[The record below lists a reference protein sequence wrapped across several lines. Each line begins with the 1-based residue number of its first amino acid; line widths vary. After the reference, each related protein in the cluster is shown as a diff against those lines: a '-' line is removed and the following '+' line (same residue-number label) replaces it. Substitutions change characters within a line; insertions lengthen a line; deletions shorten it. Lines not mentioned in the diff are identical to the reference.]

1 MDIGYRKYAYN
12 DALAGIVV
20 ILSIIL
26 RVATKNEWVPYGIGL
41 LRSLLYIALYLGWG
55 WSIQKRVI
63 QRKTRKIILQIVGL
77 MIFWFVIRS
86 AKYFFVVNPAV
97 SRQLWYWYYLP
108 MLFIPMFALMVAL
121 SVGKPEGCK
130 ESKFSKALYVPTML
144 LVLLVVTNDFHH
156 LVFSFPAGEIPSDK
170 NNILEPGY
178 YLTVIWGIGLAIAA
192 MGIIVKKSRLPRYRK
207 YLPTGVLFI
216 SVIYIVIY
224 ASGVEWMQMI
234 GGDITAALCLMI
246 VTILESCIRCGLI
259 STNTRYDSLFQAGS
273 LKVQIVDSEGVIQY
287 ANGNAPALS
296 QENIRK
302 SYDGPVNIDSNTR
315 LKSSVI
321 PGGHVL
327 WVEDIA
333 VIQRI
338 LEELEENRRSLSE
351 QNNLNL
357 ENYNVRK
364 KINTIR
370 EKNRLYNQLQA
381 STKKQ
386 IEKLDCLLDSYSE
399 EENPEKRRRILAE
412 IMLIAAYVK
421 RRGNLVFVREK
432 NGTMDIAELT
442 LCLRESFYG
451 LQLFGIECA
460 MNFPEQ
466 VFMDASDVIRIYD
479 FFESIVET
487 AWGNLTSLW
496 LVGRTDG
503 NGIRFCFEVE
513 SDGDFSQIADTA
525 TTARKDNG
533 VWRFTI
539 ETERRE
545 K

>member
-1 MDIGYRKYAYN
+1 M
-12 DALAGIVV
+12 GI
-20 ILSIIL
+20 
-26 RVATKNEWVPYGIGL
+26 
-41 LRSLLYIALYLGWG
+41 LRSLLYIALYLSWG

-63 QRKTRKIILQIVGL
+63 QRKTRKIILRIVGL

-86 AKYFFVVNPAV
+86 VKYFFVVNSMAL
-97 SRQLWYWYYLP
+97 RQLWYWYYLP
-108 MLFIPMFALMVAL
+108 MLFIPMLALMVAL
-121 SVGKPEGCK
+121 SVGKPEGYK
-130 ESKFSKALYVPTML
+130 ESKLSKALYVPTIL

-156 LVFSFPAGEIPSDK
+156 LVFSFPEGEIPSDK

-192 MGIIVKKSRLPRYRK
+192 MGIIVTKSRLQMYRK
-207 YLPTGVLFI
+207 YLPAGVLFV
-216 SVIYIVIY
+216 SVIYIIVY
-224 ASGVEWMQMI
+224 ASGAEWMQMI

-273 LKVQIVDSEGVIQY
+273 LKAQIVDSEGVIRY
-287 ANGNAPALS
+287 ANGNAPVLS
-296 QENIRK
+296 LENIRK
-302 SYDGPVNIDSNTR
+302 SYDRPVNIDSNTR

-333 VIQRI
+333 EIQQI

-364 KINTIR
+364 KINIIR
-370 EKNRLYNQLQA
+370 EKNRLYNQLQV
-381 STKKQ
+381 TTRKQ
-386 IEKLDCLLDSYSE
+386 IEKLDYLLDSYSE
-399 EENPEKRRRILAE
+399 EEDPEGRRRILAE
-412 IMLIAAYVK
+412 IMLIGAYVK
-421 RRGNLVFVREK
+421 RRGNLVFLEEK
-432 NGTMDIAELT
+432 NELMDISELT

-451 LQLFGIECA
+451 LRLFGIECA
-460 MNFPEQ
+460 MNFPNQ
-466 VFMDASDVIRIYD
+466 VFLDTSDVIRIYD

-487 AWGNLTSLW
+487 AWGNLTSVW

-503 NGIRFCFEVE
+503 NGIRFCFEIE
-513 SDGDFSQIADTA
+513 SEGDFSRIADIA
-525 TTARKDNG
+525 TTASEDNG

>member
-1 MDIGYRKYAYN
+1 MDIGYRKNAYN

-20 ILSIIL
+20 ILSIAI
-26 RVATKNEWVPYGIGL
+26 RVATKANWICYGMGI
-41 LRSLLYIALYLGWG
+41 LRSLLYIALYIGWG
-55 WSIQKRVI
+55 WSIEKRVI
-63 QRKTRKIILQIVGL
+63 QKRTRRNILGIVGL

-86 AKYFFVVNPAV
+86 TKYFFVVNLTI
-97 SRQLWYWYYLP
+97 SRQLWYWYYFP
-108 MLFIPMFALMVAL
+108 MLFIPMLALMVAL
-121 SVGKPEGCK
+121 SVGKPEGYR
-130 ESKFSKALYVPTML
+130 ESKITKALYILTLL
-144 LVLLVVTNDFHH
+144 LVLLVITNDFHH
-156 LVFSFPAGEIPSDK
+156 VVFSFPAGEIPSDK

-178 YLTVIWGIGLAIAA
+178 YLMATWGIILAVAA

-207 YLPTGVLFI
+207 YLPTGVLLI

-224 ASGVEWMQMI
+224 ASGAGWMQMI

-273 LKVQIVDSEGVIQY
+273 LKAQIVDSDGVIRY
-287 ANGNAPALS
+287 ANGNAPELS

-302 SYDGPVNIDSNTR
+302 SYDEPVNIDSNTR

-327 WVEDIA
+327 WVEDISE
-333 VIQRI
+333 IQRI
-338 LEELEENRRSLSE
+338 LEELEENRRALSE

-364 KINTIR
+364 KISVTR

-386 IEKLDCLLDSYSE
+386 IERLDGLLNSYSE
-399 EENPEKRRRILAE
+399 EENPEGRRRILAE
-412 IMLIAAYVK
+412 TMLIGAYVK
-421 RRGNLVFVREK
+421 RRGNLVFLEEK
-432 NGTMDIAELT
+432 NELMDIGELT

-451 LQLFGIECA
+451 LRLFGIECA
-460 MNFPEQ
+460 MNFPDQ
-466 VFMDASDVIRIYD
+466 VFLEASDVIRIYD
-479 FFESIVET
+479 FFETIVET
-487 AWGNLTSLW
+487 AWGDLNSLW

-503 NGIRFCFEVE
+503 NKIRFCFEIE
-513 SDGDFSQIADTA
+513 SDGDFSRIADIA
-525 TTARKDNG
+525 TTAEEDNG

-539 ETERRE
+539 EAERRE